1 MSVNNPSKLCQPQLP
16 QLYYNSPQTQE
27 VITVNVVE
35 NNLTDSD
42 YAVVEK
48 NLYSYNN
55 QSRGCKNRSHQLG
68 LAHDCKSLLRHPL
81 WL

>member
-27 VITVNVVE
+27 VITINVVE

-48 NLYSYNN
+48 TYTDIIIS
-55 QSRGCKNRSHQLG
+55 LG
-68 LAHDCKSLLRHPL
+68 VAKSAHIS
-81 WL
+81 